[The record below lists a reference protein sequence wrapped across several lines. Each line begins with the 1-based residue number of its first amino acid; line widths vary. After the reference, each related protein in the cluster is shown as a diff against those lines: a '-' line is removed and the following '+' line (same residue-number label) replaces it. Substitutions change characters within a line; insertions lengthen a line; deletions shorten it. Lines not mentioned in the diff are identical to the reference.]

1 MLQQFIEWLITSG
14 WNNARARSEARPIS
28 EPSIEAPPAEPVPAD
43 AVLMGH
49 TIPSGGQAS
58 RPVWVPLRDRCRH
71 QVFIG
76 SSGMGK
82 STALCHPLRADFMAN
97 RAVLILD
104 MQGDLADA
112 ALRELASLKRPEEL
126 RERLV
131 WLDLRDES
139 TVTPFNVLQ
148 PSGPGDD
155 AFTRA
160 QTLLDALKRQSES
173 WGVTIHETL
182 MCCLAAL
189 SEAGWTIL
197 EIEPLLCNKP
207 FRDQVVASTKSDY
220 VRNFFERFDALSP
233 EKQSAL
239 RSPALNK
246 LPFLAV
252 PDLRLMLGSRQ
263 GFAFRLFDERPG
275 MVAIISLDGARLQ
288 EAARISGALLVASLV
303 NTVLAR
309 SRQPEDQRVFLNIT
323 LDEAQNF
330 ASDKFEVLIAEG
342 RRYRA
347 AMSLAH
353 QNISQMPTKLSHVI
367 RNNCGHQW
375 LLGTG
380 ALDAAEL
387 SREIVLDDPE
397 MDARE
402 ILLTQGVGECILARR
417 GHKSVRVR
425 VSPRPESKVSEQ
437 VLAELRAVA
446 AEGFSRPQ
454 AEVEAELRQRAEW
467 LRSLQSPSSASP
479 PSPTF
484 GEPGSPS
491 TSPIPTPAPEVRH
504 AGHRSFRAPTP
515 RP

>member
-14 WNNARARSEARPIS
+14 WNNARARSEAPAV
-28 EPSIEAPPAEPVPAD
+28 PPPTEAPADEPVPPD
-43 AVLMGH
+43 AVQMGR
-49 TIPSGGQAS
+49 TIPSTGSRS
-58 RPVWVPLRDRCRH
+58 RPVWVPLNARCRH

-76 SSGMGK
+76 SSGTGK
-82 STALCHPLRADFMAN
+82 STALCHPLRADFIAN

-112 ALRELASLKRPEEL
+112 ALRELASLKRPDEL
-126 RERLV
+126 RGRLV
-131 WLDLRDES
+131 WLDLRDE
-139 TVTPFNVLQ
+139 TLVTPFNVLQ

-160 QTLLDALKRQSES
+160 QTLLDALKRQSEG
-173 WGVTIHETL
+173 WGVTIQESM

-189 SEAGWTIL
+189 AEAGWTVL
-197 EIEPLLCNKP
+197 EIEPLLSNKP
-207 FRDQVVASTKSDY
+207 FRDQIVAGTKSDY

-233 EKQSAL
+233 EKQATL
-239 RSPALNK
+239 RSPVLNK

-252 PDLRLMLGSRQ
+252 PDLRLLLGARQ
-263 GFAFRLFDERPG
+263 GFSFRLFDSQPG
-275 MVAIISLDGARLQ
+275 MIAIISLDGARLQ
-288 EAARISGALLVASLV
+288 EASRISGALLVASLV

-309 SRQPEDQRVFLNIT
+309 SRLPEDQRIFLNIT

-375 LLGTG
+375 FFGTG

-397 MDARE
+397 LDARE
-402 ILLTQGVGECILARR
+402 TLLTQGVGECILARR
-417 GHKSVRVR
+417 GQKSVRVR
-425 VSPRPESKVSEQ
+425 ISPRPKSNVSDQ
-437 VLAELRAVA
+437 VLDEVRSVA
-446 AEGFSRPQ
+446 AEGFSRPR

-467 LRSLQSPSSASP
+467 LRSLHTSNAPAPGPTSGEPTSPSA
-479 PSPTF
+479 PSM
-484 GEPGSPS
+484 
-491 TSPIPTPAPEVRH
+491 EVRH
-504 AGHRSFRAPTP
+504 AGHRSFRAQAP